1 MIPRGA
7 VPKKLLV
14 YGASFEAEFRDA
26 VGFGWDHGEKM
37 PEFSWERLISAKTDE
52 IERLNGIYGRILD
65 NAGVEK
71 FEGAGRVVGPH
82 EVEVTAADGTKK
94 TYTAKNILLAPG
106 GRAWYPSIPGADLG
120 ITSDEALALQSQPK
134 RVLVIGG
141 GYIAV
146 EFAGIFSG
154 LGSET
159 KIAYRADLPLR
170 GFDEEV
176 RSTVATNLEA
186 RDIEVMAKV
195 TPVSV
200 TKNDDGSLSVEM
212 DNGETVV
219 TDCLMWATGRVPN
232 TDRPDLG
239 LKEVG
244 VELDAKGAVK
254 VDEYSQTTVDSIWAV
269 RPRHKPR
276 QPHPRG
282 AHGGHGV
289 QGHGGAGQAY
299 QARLR
304 EHPQRGVLPAPVA
317 TWGRTEAQAIDAGLT
332 CDAYTSTFTPMKI
345 SLAGRVEKAFMK
357 LIVDVATDK
366 VVGATWLGP
375 TARRSCRVSA
385 LRSSAAPPRSSLTPP
400 WASTP
405 PPPRSSSP
413 CAKPL
418 VASGPARMPS
428 CERGAAERTFER
440 RNARARKY
448 GSSARRPPP
457 LCDLSFHPLAREN
470 QRQPLPSR
478 LTSRSAPLRDRSA
491 SLSLSPSS
499 LNFPDATAALN
510 GPTRRRSRSPWR
522 RRSSPETASPPNTE
536 RDETVVDPLCPRYST
551 VSSPPPRRPTSP
563 HRARDRTSR
572 TPSPAP

>member
-1 MIPRGA
+1 MSSAAGAKVGLVELPYNAISSATTGGLGGTCVIRGC

-269 RPRHKPR
+269 GDVTTASTSPPWRSWRAWRSRTRWCWVSLPSPTTRTSPARCSASPRR
-276 QPHPRG
+276 D
-282 AHGGHGV
+282 GGHD
-289 QGHGGAGQAY
+289 GGAG
-299 QARLR
+299 
-304 EHPQRGVLPAPVA
+304 
-317 TWGRTEAQAIDAGLT
+317 D
-332 CDAYTSTFTPMKI
+332 
-345 SLAGRVEKAFMK
+345 
-357 LIVDVATDK
+357 
-366 VVGATWLGP
+366 
-375 TARRSCRVSA
+375 
-385 LRSSAAPPRSSLTPP
+385 
-400 WASTP
+400 
-405 PPPRSSSP
+405 
-413 CAKPL
+413 
-418 VASGPARMPS
+418 
-428 CERGAAERTFER
+428 
-440 RNARARKY
+440 
-448 GSSARRPPP
+448 
-457 LCDLSFHPLAREN
+457 
-470 QRQPLPSR
+470 
-478 LTSRSAPLRDRSA
+478 
-491 SLSLSPSS
+491 
-499 LNFPDATAALN
+499 
-510 GPTRRRSRSPWR
+510 
-522 RRSSPETASPPNTE
+522 
-536 RDETVVDPLCPRYST
+536 
-551 VSSPPPRRPTSP
+551 
-563 HRARDRTSR
+563 
-572 TPSPAP
+572 

>member
-1 MIPRGA
+1 MSSAAGAKVGLVELPYNAISSATAGGLGGTCVIRGC

-269 RPRHKPR
+269 GDVTNRVNLTPVALMEGMAFKDTVVLGKPTKPDYENIPSAVFC
-276 QPHPRG
+276 QP
-282 AHGGHGV
+282 
-289 QGHGGAGQAY
+289 
-299 QARLR
+299 
-304 EHPQRGVLPAPVA
+304 PVA
-317 TWGRTEAQAIDAGLT
+317 TVGMTEAQAIDAGLT
-332 CDAYTSTFTPMKI
+332 CDVYTSTFTPMKI

-366 VVGATWLGP
+366 VVGCHMVGPDSAEIMQGLGIALKCGATKKQFDSTVGIHP
-375 TARRSCRVSA
+375 
-385 LRSSAAPPRSSLTPP
+385 SSAEEFVT
-400 WASTP
+400 
-405 PPPRSSSP
+405 
-413 CAKPL
+413 
-418 VASGPARMPS
+418 M
-428 CERGAAERTFER
+428 
-440 RNARARKY
+440 
-448 GSSARRPPP
+448 
-457 LCDLSFHPLAREN
+457 RE
-470 QRQPLPSR
+470 
-478 LTSRSAPLRDRSA
+478 A
-491 SLSLSPSS
+491 
-499 LNFPDATAALN
+499 
-510 GPTRRRSRSPWR
+510 TRRVGPG
-522 RRSSPETASPPNTE
+522 A
-536 RDETVVDPLCPRYST
+536 DAKL
-551 VSSPPPRRPTSP
+551 
-563 HRARDRTSR
+563 
-572 TPSPAP
+572 

>member
-1 MIPRGA
+1 MSSAAGAKVGLVELPYNAISSATTGGLGGTCVIRGC

-146 EFAGIFSG
+146 EFAGIFAG

-176 RSTVATNLEA
+176 RSTVATNLEG
-186 RDIEVMAKV
+186 RGIEVMAKV
-195 TPVSV
+195 NPVSV

-244 VELDAKGAVK
+244 VELDGKGAVK
-254 VDEYSQTTVDSIWAV
+254 VDEYSQTTVPSIWAV
-269 RPRHKPR
+269 GDVTNRVNLTPVALMEGMAFKDTVVLGKPTKPDYENIPSAVFC
-276 QPHPRG
+276 QP
-282 AHGGHGV
+282 
-289 QGHGGAGQAY
+289 
-299 QARLR
+299 
-304 EHPQRGVLPAPVA
+304 PVA
-317 TWGRTEAQAIDAGLT
+317 TVGMTEAQAIDAGLT
-332 CDAYTSTFTPMKI
+332 CDIYTSTFTPMKI

-366 VVGATWLGP
+366 VVGCHMVGPDSAEIMQGLGIALKCGATKKQFDSTVGIHP
-375 TARRSCRVSA
+375 
-385 LRSSAAPPRSSLTPP
+385 SSAEEFVTMR
-400 WASTP
+400 
-405 PPPRSSSP
+405 
-413 CAKPL
+413 
-418 VASGPARMPS
+418 
-428 CERGAAERTFER
+428 
-440 RNARARKY
+440 
-448 GSSARRPPP
+448 
-457 LCDLSFHPLAREN
+457 
-470 QRQPLPSR
+470 
-478 LTSRSAPLRDRSA
+478 
-491 SLSLSPSS
+491 
-499 LNFPDATAALN
+499 DATRRV
-510 GPTRRRSRSPWR
+510 GPG
-522 RRSSPETASPPNTE
+522 A
-536 RDETVVDPLCPRYST
+536 DAKL
-551 VSSPPPRRPTSP
+551 
-563 HRARDRTSR
+563 
-572 TPSPAP
+572 

>member
-1 MIPRGA
+1 MSSAAGAKVGLVELPYNAISSATTGGLGGTCVIRGC

-120 ITSDEALALQSQPK
+120 ITSDEALALQSQPN

-269 RPRHKPR
+269 GDVTNRVNLTPVALMEGMAFKDTVVLGKPTKPDYENIPSAVFC
-276 QPHPRG
+276 QP
-282 AHGGHGV
+282 
-289 QGHGGAGQAY
+289 
-299 QARLR
+299 
-304 EHPQRGVLPAPVA
+304 PVA
-317 TWGRTEAQAIDAGLT
+317 TVGMTEAQAIDAGLT
-332 CDAYTSTFTPMKI
+332 CDVYTSTFTPMKI

-366 VVGATWLGP
+366 VVGCHMVGPDSAEIMQGLGIALKCGATKKQFDSTVGIHP
-375 TARRSCRVSA
+375 
-385 LRSSAAPPRSSLTPP
+385 SSAEEFVT
-400 WASTP
+400 
-405 PPPRSSSP
+405 
-413 CAKPL
+413 
-418 VASGPARMPS
+418 M
-428 CERGAAERTFER
+428 
-440 RNARARKY
+440 
-448 GSSARRPPP
+448 
-457 LCDLSFHPLAREN
+457 RE
-470 QRQPLPSR
+470 
-478 LTSRSAPLRDRSA
+478 A
-491 SLSLSPSS
+491 
-499 LNFPDATAALN
+499 
-510 GPTRRRSRSPWR
+510 TRRVGPG
-522 RRSSPETASPPNTE
+522 A
-536 RDETVVDPLCPRYST
+536 DAKL
-551 VSSPPPRRPTSP
+551 
-563 HRARDRTSR
+563 
-572 TPSPAP
+572 

>member
-1 MIPRGA
+1 MSSAAGAKVGLVELPYNAISSATAGGLGGTCVIRGC

-146 EFAGIFSG
+146 EFAGIFAG

-176 RSTVATNLEA
+176 RSTVATNLEG
-186 RDIEVMAKV
+186 RGIEVMAKV
-195 TPVSV
+195 NPVSV

-244 VELDAKGAVK
+244 VELDGKGAVK
-254 VDEYSQTTVDSIWAV
+254 VDEYSQTTVPSIWAV
-269 RPRHKPR
+269 GDVTNRVNLTPVALMEGMAFKDTVVLGKPTKPDYENIPSAVFC
-276 QPHPRG
+276 QP
-282 AHGGHGV
+282 
-289 QGHGGAGQAY
+289 
-299 QARLR
+299 
-304 EHPQRGVLPAPVA
+304 PVA
-317 TWGRTEAQAIDAGLT
+317 TVGMTEAQAIDAGLT
-332 CDAYTSTFTPMKI
+332 CDVYTSTFTPMKI

-366 VVGATWLGP
+366 VVGCHMVGPDSAEIMQGLGIALKCGATKKQFDSTVGIHP
-375 TARRSCRVSA
+375 
-385 LRSSAAPPRSSLTPP
+385 SSAEEFVTMR
-400 WASTP
+400 
-405 PPPRSSSP
+405 
-413 CAKPL
+413 
-418 VASGPARMPS
+418 
-428 CERGAAERTFER
+428 
-440 RNARARKY
+440 
-448 GSSARRPPP
+448 
-457 LCDLSFHPLAREN
+457 
-470 QRQPLPSR
+470 
-478 LTSRSAPLRDRSA
+478 
-491 SLSLSPSS
+491 
-499 LNFPDATAALN
+499 DATRRV
-510 GPTRRRSRSPWR
+510 GPG
-522 RRSSPETASPPNTE
+522 A
-536 RDETVVDPLCPRYST
+536 DAKL
-551 VSSPPPRRPTSP
+551 
-563 HRARDRTSR
+563 
-572 TPSPAP
+572 

>member
-1 MIPRGA
+1 MSSAAGAKVGLVELPYNAISSATAGGLGGTCVIRGC

-94 TYTAKNILLAPG
+94 TYTAQNLLLAPG

-186 RDIEVMAKV
+186 RNIEVMAKV

-269 RPRHKPR
+269 GDVTNRVNLTPVALMEGMAFKDTVVLGKPTKPDYENIPSAVFC
-276 QPHPRG
+276 QP
-282 AHGGHGV
+282 
-289 QGHGGAGQAY
+289 
-299 QARLR
+299 
-304 EHPQRGVLPAPVA
+304 PVA
-317 TWGRTEAQAIDAGLT
+317 TVGMTEAQAIDAGLT
-332 CDAYTSTFTPMKI
+332 CDVYTSTFTPMKI

-366 VVGATWLGP
+366 VVGCHMVGPDSAEIMQGLGIALKCGATKKQFDSTVGIHP
-375 TARRSCRVSA
+375 
-385 LRSSAAPPRSSLTPP
+385 SSAEEFVT
-400 WASTP
+400 
-405 PPPRSSSP
+405 
-413 CAKPL
+413 
-418 VASGPARMPS
+418 M
-428 CERGAAERTFER
+428 
-440 RNARARKY
+440 
-448 GSSARRPPP
+448 
-457 LCDLSFHPLAREN
+457 RE
-470 QRQPLPSR
+470 
-478 LTSRSAPLRDRSA
+478 A
-491 SLSLSPSS
+491 
-499 LNFPDATAALN
+499 
-510 GPTRRRSRSPWR
+510 TRRVGPG
-522 RRSSPETASPPNTE
+522 A
-536 RDETVVDPLCPRYST
+536 DAKL
-551 VSSPPPRRPTSP
+551 
-563 HRARDRTSR
+563 
-572 TPSPAP
+572 

>member
-1 MIPRGA
+1 MSSAAGAKVGLVELPFNAISSATTGGLGGTCVIRGC

-106 GRAWYPSIPGADLG
+106 GRAWYPSLPGADLG
-120 ITSDEALALQSQPK
+120 ITSDEALALQSQPN

-269 RPRHKPR
+269 GDVTNRVNLTPVALMEGMAFKDTVVLGKPTKPDYENIPSAVFC
-276 QPHPRG
+276 QP
-282 AHGGHGV
+282 
-289 QGHGGAGQAY
+289 
-299 QARLR
+299 
-304 EHPQRGVLPAPVA
+304 PVA
-317 TWGRTEAQAIDAGLT
+317 TVGMTEAQAIDAGLT
-332 CDAYTSTFTPMKI
+332 CDVYTSTFTPMKI

-366 VVGATWLGP
+366 VVGCHMVGPDSAEIMQGLGIALKCGATKKQFDSTVGIHP
-375 TARRSCRVSA
+375 
-385 LRSSAAPPRSSLTPP
+385 SSAEEFVT
-400 WASTP
+400 
-405 PPPRSSSP
+405 
-413 CAKPL
+413 
-418 VASGPARMPS
+418 M
-428 CERGAAERTFER
+428 
-440 RNARARKY
+440 
-448 GSSARRPPP
+448 
-457 LCDLSFHPLAREN
+457 RE
-470 QRQPLPSR
+470 
-478 LTSRSAPLRDRSA
+478 A
-491 SLSLSPSS
+491 
-499 LNFPDATAALN
+499 
-510 GPTRRRSRSPWR
+510 TRRVGPG
-522 RRSSPETASPPNTE
+522 A
-536 RDETVVDPLCPRYST
+536 DAKL
-551 VSSPPPRRPTSP
+551 
-563 HRARDRTSR
+563 
-572 TPSPAP
+572 

>member
-1 MIPRGA
+1 MSSAAGAKVGLVELPYNPISSATTGGLGGTCVIRGC

-37 PEFSWERLISAKTDE
+37 PEFSWERLIAAKTDE

-146 EFAGIFSG
+146 EFAGIFAG

-176 RSTVATNLEA
+176 RSTVATNLEG
-186 RDIEVMAKV
+186 RGIEVMAKV
-195 TPVSV
+195 NPVSV

-254 VDEYSQTTVDSIWAV
+254 VDEYSQTTVPSIWAV
-269 RPRHKPR
+269 GDVTNRVNLTPVALMEGMAFKDTVVLGKPTKPDYENIPSAVFC
-276 QPHPRG
+276 QP
-282 AHGGHGV
+282 
-289 QGHGGAGQAY
+289 
-299 QARLR
+299 
-304 EHPQRGVLPAPVA
+304 PVA
-317 TWGRTEAQAIDAGLT
+317 TVGMTEAQAIDAGLT
-332 CDAYTSTFTPMKI
+332 CDIYTSTFTPMKI

-366 VVGATWLGP
+366 VVGCHMVGPDSAEIMQGLGIALKCGATKKQFDSTVGIHP
-375 TARRSCRVSA
+375 
-385 LRSSAAPPRSSLTPP
+385 SSAEEFVTMR
-400 WASTP
+400 
-405 PPPRSSSP
+405 
-413 CAKPL
+413 
-418 VASGPARMPS
+418 
-428 CERGAAERTFER
+428 
-440 RNARARKY
+440 
-448 GSSARRPPP
+448 
-457 LCDLSFHPLAREN
+457 
-470 QRQPLPSR
+470 
-478 LTSRSAPLRDRSA
+478 
-491 SLSLSPSS
+491 
-499 LNFPDATAALN
+499 DATRRV
-510 GPTRRRSRSPWR
+510 GPG
-522 RRSSPETASPPNTE
+522 A
-536 RDETVVDPLCPRYST
+536 DAKL
-551 VSSPPPRRPTSP
+551 
-563 HRARDRTSR
+563 
-572 TPSPAP
+572 

>member
-1 MIPRGA
+1 MSSAAGAKVGLVELPYNAISSATTGGLGGTCVIRGC

-176 RSTVATNLEA
+176 RSTVATNLEG
-186 RDIEVMAKV
+186 RGIEVMAKV
-195 TPVSV
+195 NPVSV

-269 RPRHKPR
+269 GDVTNRVNLTPVALMEGMAFKDTVVLGKPTKPDYENIPSAVFC
-276 QPHPRG
+276 QP
-282 AHGGHGV
+282 
-289 QGHGGAGQAY
+289 
-299 QARLR
+299 
-304 EHPQRGVLPAPVA
+304 PVA
-317 TWGRTEAQAIDAGLT
+317 TVGMTEAQAIDAGLT
-332 CDAYTSTFTPMKI
+332 CDVYTSTFTPMKI

-366 VVGATWLGP
+366 VVGCHMVGPDSAEIMQGLGIALKCGATKKQFDSTVGIHP
-375 TARRSCRVSA
+375 
-385 LRSSAAPPRSSLTPP
+385 SSAEEFVT
-400 WASTP
+400 
-405 PPPRSSSP
+405 
-413 CAKPL
+413 
-418 VASGPARMPS
+418 M
-428 CERGAAERTFER
+428 
-440 RNARARKY
+440 
-448 GSSARRPPP
+448 
-457 LCDLSFHPLAREN
+457 RE
-470 QRQPLPSR
+470 
-478 LTSRSAPLRDRSA
+478 A
-491 SLSLSPSS
+491 
-499 LNFPDATAALN
+499 
-510 GPTRRRSRSPWR
+510 TRRVGPG
-522 RRSSPETASPPNTE
+522 A
-536 RDETVVDPLCPRYST
+536 DAKL
-551 VSSPPPRRPTSP
+551 
-563 HRARDRTSR
+563 
-572 TPSPAP
+572 

>member
-1 MIPRGA
+1 MSSAAGAKVGLVELPYNAISSATTGGLGGTCVIRGC

-176 RSTVATNLEA
+176 RSTVATNLEG
-186 RDIEVMAKV
+186 RGIEVMAKV
-195 TPVSV
+195 NPVSV

-244 VELDAKGAVK
+244 VELDGKGAVK
-254 VDEYSQTTVDSIWAV
+254 VDEYSQTTVPSIWAV
-269 RPRHKPR
+269 GDVTNRVNLTPVALMEGMAFKDTVVLGKPTKPDYENIPSAVFC
-276 QPHPRG
+276 QP
-282 AHGGHGV
+282 
-289 QGHGGAGQAY
+289 
-299 QARLR
+299 
-304 EHPQRGVLPAPVA
+304 PVA
-317 TWGRTEAQAIDAGLT
+317 TVGMTEAQAIDAGLT
-332 CDAYTSTFTPMKI
+332 CDVYTSTFTPMKI

-366 VVGATWLGP
+366 VVGCHMVGPDSAEIMQGLGIALKCGATKKQFDSTVGIHP
-375 TARRSCRVSA
+375 
-385 LRSSAAPPRSSLTPP
+385 SSAEEFVTMR
-400 WASTP
+400 
-405 PPPRSSSP
+405 
-413 CAKPL
+413 
-418 VASGPARMPS
+418 
-428 CERGAAERTFER
+428 
-440 RNARARKY
+440 
-448 GSSARRPPP
+448 
-457 LCDLSFHPLAREN
+457 
-470 QRQPLPSR
+470 
-478 LTSRSAPLRDRSA
+478 
-491 SLSLSPSS
+491 
-499 LNFPDATAALN
+499 DATRRV
-510 GPTRRRSRSPWR
+510 GPG
-522 RRSSPETASPPNTE
+522 A
-536 RDETVVDPLCPRYST
+536 DAKL
-551 VSSPPPRRPTSP
+551 
-563 HRARDRTSR
+563 
-572 TPSPAP
+572 

>member
-1 MIPRGA
+1 MSSAAGAKVGLVELPYNPISSATTGGLGGTCVIRGC

-37 PEFSWERLISAKTDE
+37 PEFSWERLIAAKTDE

-146 EFAGIFSG
+146 EFAGIFAG

-176 RSTVATNLEA
+176 RSTVATNLEG
-186 RDIEVMAKV
+186 RGIEVMAKV
-195 TPVSV
+195 NPVSV

-244 VELDAKGAVK
+244 VELDGKGAVK
-254 VDEYSQTTVDSIWAV
+254 VDEYSQTTVPSIWAV
-269 RPRHKPR
+269 GDVTNRVNLTPVALMEGMAFKDTVVLGKPTKPDYENIPSAVFC
-276 QPHPRG
+276 QP
-282 AHGGHGV
+282 
-289 QGHGGAGQAY
+289 
-299 QARLR
+299 
-304 EHPQRGVLPAPVA
+304 PVA
-317 TWGRTEAQAIDAGLT
+317 TVGMTEAQAIDAGLT
-332 CDAYTSTFTPMKI
+332 CDIYTSTFTPMKI

-366 VVGATWLGP
+366 VVGCHMVGPDSAEIMQGLGIALKCGATKKQFDSTVGIHP
-375 TARRSCRVSA
+375 
-385 LRSSAAPPRSSLTPP
+385 SSAEEFVTMR
-400 WASTP
+400 
-405 PPPRSSSP
+405 
-413 CAKPL
+413 
-418 VASGPARMPS
+418 
-428 CERGAAERTFER
+428 
-440 RNARARKY
+440 
-448 GSSARRPPP
+448 
-457 LCDLSFHPLAREN
+457 
-470 QRQPLPSR
+470 
-478 LTSRSAPLRDRSA
+478 
-491 SLSLSPSS
+491 
-499 LNFPDATAALN
+499 DATRRV
-510 GPTRRRSRSPWR
+510 GPG
-522 RRSSPETASPPNTE
+522 A
-536 RDETVVDPLCPRYST
+536 DAKL
-551 VSSPPPRRPTSP
+551 
-563 HRARDRTSR
+563 
-572 TPSPAP
+572 

>member
-1 MIPRGA
+1 MSSAAGAKVGLVELPYNAISSATAGGLGGTCVIRGC

-186 RDIEVMAKV
+186 RNIEVMAKV

-269 RPRHKPR
+269 GDVTNRVNLTPVALMEGMAFKDTVVLGKPTKPDYENIPSAVFC
-276 QPHPRG
+276 QP
-282 AHGGHGV
+282 
-289 QGHGGAGQAY
+289 
-299 QARLR
+299 
-304 EHPQRGVLPAPVA
+304 PVA
-317 TWGRTEAQAIDAGLT
+317 TVGMTEAQAIDAGLT
-332 CDAYTSTFTPMKI
+332 CDVYTSTFTPMKI

-366 VVGATWLGP
+366 VMGCHMVGPDSAEIMQGLGIALKCGATKKQFDSTVGIHP
-375 TARRSCRVSA
+375 
-385 LRSSAAPPRSSLTPP
+385 SSAEEFVT
-400 WASTP
+400 
-405 PPPRSSSP
+405 
-413 CAKPL
+413 
-418 VASGPARMPS
+418 M
-428 CERGAAERTFER
+428 
-440 RNARARKY
+440 
-448 GSSARRPPP
+448 
-457 LCDLSFHPLAREN
+457 RE
-470 QRQPLPSR
+470 
-478 LTSRSAPLRDRSA
+478 A
-491 SLSLSPSS
+491 
-499 LNFPDATAALN
+499 
-510 GPTRRRSRSPWR
+510 TRRVGPG
-522 RRSSPETASPPNTE
+522 A
-536 RDETVVDPLCPRYST
+536 DAKL
-551 VSSPPPRRPTSP
+551 
-563 HRARDRTSR
+563 
-572 TPSPAP
+572 